1 MAQYPVKAGH
11 QKEVD
16 FGMVFDA
23 CFDSHTKQGDWY
35 CGTFGSMTKIRAKYD
50 GKALLAE
57 TESDKTILPL
67 VAKGDRD
74 AMKKAIDTQT
84 RWNEFLESVTGFDAK
99 ERKKKSEEETK
110 KGAKAEAAREEE
122 AARQRL
128 RDKLAAQRG
137 DKPAPAAATPAKPAA
152 TKAGAKPAAE
162 KAAASK
168 PATKPKK

>member
-1 MAQYPVKAGH
+1 MAQYPVKAGQ

-23 CFDSHTKQGDWY
+23 CFDSHKMEGDWY
-35 CGTFGSMTKIRAKYD
+35 CGSFGSMTSIRAKYD

-99 ERKKKSEEETK
+99 ERKKKSEEEAK
-110 KGAKAEAAREEE
+110 KGAKAEATREEE
-122 AARQRL
+122 AARKRL
-128 RDKLAAQRG
+128 AEKLAAQRAEKG
-137 DKPAPAAATPAKPAA
+137 LPAKAAPTAAAAAKPA
-152 TKAGAKPAAE
+152 KSAK
-162 KAAASK
+162 KAA
-168 PATKPKK
+168 KKQA